1 LTSEIY
7 VIPVS
12 NQNDNDK
19 FIIFRPLPGIAFV
32 GNRAMANLAQKLLN
46 DDSRADGQDEAAIF
60 LRSIGF
66 LESAPPPANTM
77 GKEFVPST
85 AVLLLTNQCQ
95 LRCVYCYAAAGE
107 SPRKTLTAEL
117 GHSAIDAVYQT
128 ARERGHTQFE
138 VSFHGGG
145 EPTMAWH
152 VLKDCVNWARK
163 KTIPARI
170 TLTTNGIWSPQQ
182 CAWIIQNVNGL
193 SLSMDG
199 LPTTQDQHRPFSKG
213 VGSSAIVLRNMAE
226 LDHYQYPYDVR
237 MTAIAPW
244 ENLPLDVEFLCQR
257 SDCRTI
263 QVEPAFN
270 TQRGEHNDPE
280 PDNMKSFADAYME
293 AVEVAAKAGRRF
305 YYSGARLGMVATT
318 FCTAPYHALIIN
330 PDGDL
335 IACYEVTSQSHP
347 LAGISRIGQI
357 KDGQII
363 LDQNARK
370 RLHALMSERRDGCS
384 DCFCYWS
391 CAGGC
396 YIRSFGSPPEGH
408 LYHGNLCDLH
418 RQLTKSLLLKEIARG
433 DGVWHAVSKPMKRVA
448 YVQQ

>member
-1 LTSEIY
+1 MTSEIY
-7 VIPVS
+7 IIPVS

-19 FIIFRPLPGIAFV
+19 FIIFRPLLGMAFV
-32 GNRAMANLAQKLLN
+32 GNRAMANLAQELLH
-46 DDSRADGQDEAAIF
+46 DDSWAGPQNPAVTF
-60 LRSIGF
+60 MQSIGF
-66 LESAPPPANTM
+66 LKPDPQSPDTM
-77 GKEFVPST
+77 REEFAPST
-85 AVLLLTNQCQ
+85 AVLLLTNQCH
-95 LRCVYCYAAAGE
+95 LRCVYCYAAAGD
-107 SPRKTLTAEL
+107 SSRKMLTSEL
-117 GHSAIDAVYQT
+117 GHRAIDAVCQT
-128 ARERGHTQFE
+128 AQERGRRQFE

-145 EPTMAWH
+145 EPIMAWH

-170 TLTTNGIWSPQQ
+170 TLTTNGIWSSQQ

-199 LPTTQDQHRPFSKG
+199 RPTTQDQHRPFSRG
-213 VGSSAIVLRNMAE
+213 VGSSTIVLRSMAE
-226 LDHYQYPYDVR
+226 LDRYQYPYDVR

-244 ENLPLDVEFLCQR
+244 ENLPRDVEFLCQR

-270 TQRGEHNDPE
+270 TQRGGHNDPE
-280 PDNMKSFADAYME
+280 PDDMRAFADAHME

-305 YYSGARLGMVATT
+305 YYSGARLGMVTTT
-318 FCTAPYHALIIN
+318 FCTAPYNALIVT

-335 IACYEVTSQSHP
+335 TACYEVTNQTHP
-347 LAGISRIGQI
+347 LASISRIGYI
-357 KDGQII
+357 KDGQIA

-370 RLHALMSERRDGCS
+370 HLHALMSERRDSCR

-396 YIRSFGSPPEGH
+396 YTRSFGLPPEGH
-408 LYHGNLCDLH
+408 LHNGNLCELH
-418 RQLTKSLLLKEIARG
+418 RRLTKSLLLKEIAQG
-433 DGVWHAVSKPMKRVA
+433 NGVWHASMPEKRVA
-448 YVQQ
+448 YVQK